1 MPFKE
6 IDKIKTFWNEFLA
19 KFEFTKRR
27 KSLIQKVSTRF
38 SSDAILNIMVSIKIA
53 IINKHC
59 IFKWPCQGSLLY
71 IFVLFKQ
78 LLDFNGIEMNLY
90 FQSREQAR
98 WPLELRHGP
107 TNVLIYY
114 CESSGGDWFSRGP
127 PRVRSQQSKIIMS
140 KWLIEQSQIWKELG
154 KRRCDETK
162 INLASFHQNFC
173 LKILQRSASG

>member
-1 MPFKE
+1 MKWIFG
-6 IDKIKTFWNEFLA
+6 KIWIYKKTKIINSKRVDQIQLRCH
-19 KFEFTKRR
+19 FEHNGVYQDRYF
-27 KSLIQKVSTRF
+27 
-38 SSDAILNIMVSIKIA
+38 
-53 IINKHC
+53 NKHC
-59 IFKWPCQGSLLY
+59 IFKWQWQGSLSY

-78 LLDFNGIEMNLY
+78 LLDFNGIETNLY
-90 FQSREQAR
+90 FRSREQAR

-107 TNVLIYY
+107 TNVIIYC